1 MSNVLCLDPES
12 LEIGDLIVLNGRAF
26 DVEKHTERSKVN
38 FQSLNGVEVEN

>member
-26 DVEKHTERSKVN
+26 DVEKHIASDQKSIFN
-38 FQSLNGVEVEN
+38 L